1 MEPPGGIG
9 PVFRGSGHAHGAC
22 VDDALARA
30 EEVCRHRGARLT
42 PLRRRVLAL
51 VWRSHRA
58 VKAYDI
64 LAALGG
70 GRGAAKPPTVYRAL
84 DFLMGHGLIHRIDS
98 LNAFVGCPRPERGHS
113 AQFLICGG
121 CGEVSEMDADGIERA
136 IADRAAD
143 AGFALSRRIVEL
155 HGTCPQ
161 CTAAPPRA

>member
-1 MEPPGGIG
+1 MVSPSSIG
-9 PVFRGSGHAHGAC
+9 PAFHGSGHAHGAC
-22 VDDALARA
+22 INGALARA
-30 EEVCRHRGARLT
+30 EEVCRRSGVRLT

-51 VWRSHRA
+51 VWRGHRA

-70 GRGAAKPPTVYRAL
+70 GRGAAKPPTAYRAL
-84 DFLMGHGLIHRIDS
+84 DFLMVHGLIHRIDS

-121 CGEVSEMDADGIERA
+121 CGEVSEMDAAGIERA

-143 AGFALSRRIVEL
+143 AGFALSRKIVEL

-161 CTAAPPRA
+161 CTASPPGA